1 VIHYE
6 IEGSGV
12 PLVLHTGGAG
22 DLRMWRMAGY
32 TDGLPDYRVVLVDH
46 RGRGKT
52 PPADSY
58 TPADMAGDV
67 LEVMD
72 SLGVERFAL
81 WGYSL
86 GARVGYEL
94 AATVPGR
101 VAAVVAT
108 GGVEAAEEPD
118 DWVETGEFV
127 RANGLRALL
136 GEDPGPDWLLEHLCE
151 TDDEVFARTC
161 EDFAGWSPWPLFP
174 RIEAPVLI
182 VAGEEEAADVPAA
195 AAALARGEYV
205 ILPGLGHID
214 GWARSDLALPPVR
227 RFLAEALA

>member
-1 VIHYE
+1 
-6 IEGSGV
+6 
-12 PLVLHTGGAG
+12 
-22 DLRMWRMAGY
+22 MWRTAGY
-32 TDGLPDYRVVLVDH
+32 VDGLDDYRVVLVDH
-46 RGRGKT
+46 RGRGQT
-52 PPADSY
+52 PAADSY

-67 LEVMD
+67 LEVAD
-72 SLGVERFAL
+72 SLGIERFAF

-94 AATVPGR
+94 AATEAGR
-101 VAAVVAT
+101 VAALVAT
-108 GGVEAAEEPD
+108 GGVEAPDEPD
-118 DWVETGEFV
+118 DWAETAEFV
-127 RANGLRALL
+127 RANGVRGLL
-136 GEDPGPDWLLEHLCE
+136 GEAPSPNWLIAHLCT

-182 VAGEEEAADVPAA
+182 VAGEDEADDVPAA
-195 AAALARGEYV
+195 AAALRRGEYE

-214 GWARSDLALPPVR
+214 GWARCDLALPRVR